1 MGREAFGIH
10 CLVHKKHR
18 ADADG
23 PGGAQGVRLQRVLA
37 AAGVGARRQ
46 CERLI
51 EEGRVFVNGQKVTRL
66 PVFVNPAKDRIAVDG
81 RPVAR
86 KRSRLVYVMVNK
98 PERVLTAAA
107 DEPGI
112 ERTTVLDLVDH
123 PAKAR
128 LFPVGRLDYQTA
140 GLVLLT
146 NDGEL
151 ANRLTHPRYE
161 VPKTYSAAV
170 KGILDVGAVMR
181 VQAAVLKELKKGD
194 RFAGRVVPPTVT
206 QRIQIEIAGYEEER
220 TLLRI
225 TVRDG
230 QSGNIARMLA
240 AAGVHVR
247 KLERTA
253 IGPLELRAVRR
264 GQWREL
270 ERGEIAVLRKA
281 AKKAGQT
288 QRAATK
294 ADASDAEEVNED
306 HAAESAEEVEL

>member
-1 MGREAFGIH
+1 MA
-10 CLVHKKHR
+10 
-18 ADADG
+18 
-23 PGGAQGVRLQRVLA
+23 GVRLQRVLA

-51 EEGRVFVNGQKVTRL
+51 EEGRVQVNGRKVTRL
-66 PVFVNPAKDRIAVDG
+66 PVFIDPRKDRITVDG
-81 RPVAR
+81 RPVTR
-86 KRSRLVYVMVNK
+86 KGTRLVYIMVNK

-112 ERTTVLDLVDH
+112 ERTTVMDLVDH

-146 NDGEL
+146 NDGAL

-161 VPKTYSAAV
+161 VPKTYSATV
-170 KGILDVGAVMR
+170 KGILDVVAVGR
-181 VQAAVLKELKKGD
+181 VQTAVQKELRKAD
-194 RFAGRVVPPTVT
+194 RFAGRVVPATAS
-206 QRIQIEIAGYEEER
+206 QRIEIEIAGYEEER
-220 TLLRI
+220 TLLRM

-247 KLERTA
+247 RLERTA

-270 ERGEIAVLRKA
+270 EKGEISVLRKA
-281 AKKAGQT
+281 ARQAGIAAHGHNPEEAQQQT
-288 QRAATK
+288 VRRGGRGWGVTSAAGATST
-294 ADASDAEEVNED
+294 AGAARGGEGEV
-306 HAAESAEEVEL
+306 

>member
-1 MGREAFGIH
+1 
-10 CLVHKKHR
+10 
-18 ADADG
+18 
-23 PGGAQGVRLQRVLA
+23 
-37 AAGVGARRQ
+37 VGARRQ

-51 EEGRVFVNGQKVTRL
+51 EEGRVFVNGKKVTRL

-81 RPVAR
+81 RPVTR
-86 KRSRLVYVMVNK
+86 KKSRLVYVMVNK
-98 PERVLTAAA
+98 PERVLTASS

-146 NDGEL
+146 NDGAL
-151 ANRLTHPRYE
+151 TNRLTHPSFE
-161 VPKTYSAAV
+161 VPKVYNAAV
-170 KGILDVGAVMR
+170 KGILDVGAVAR
-181 VQAAVLKELKKGD
+181 VQTAVLRELKKYD
-194 RFAGRVVPPTVT
+194 RAAGRLVPATAA
-206 QRIQIEIAGYEEER
+206 QRVEIDIIGYEEER
-220 TLLRI
+220 TVLRL

-253 IGPLELRAVRR
+253 IGPLELRGVRR

-270 ERGEIAVLRKA
+270 ERGEIAVLRRA
-281 AKKAGQT
+281 ARKAG
-288 QRAATK
+288 ASSPPDKGAVEV
-294 ADASDAEEVNED
+294 DA
-306 HAAESAEEVEL
+306 